1 MKIKIDDDYGNIED
15 KEIVHDN
22 TDENIITYESYEVE
36 SIDNKKENVD
46 IRGKIKVI
54 SRLGN
59 KDGTLISS
67 SKINLYMLNGI
78 SPRLISSKLTNEK
91 GQVTFTNLKKGSYR
105 VIAIVDRKFFQK
117 PIYMEWNEVTIDEE
131 NQEETVIVIN
141 RIRK

>member
-1 MKIKIDDDYGNIED
+1 MRLVNIKPHFFIFRLEFKFLSQNQNLSILCQYIVKGEMKMKIKIDDDYGNIED

-91 GQVTFTNLKKGSYR
+91 VRLLLL
-105 VIAIVDRKFFQK
+105 I
-117 PIYMEWNEVTIDEE
+117 
-131 NQEETVIVIN
+131 
-141 RIRK
+141 